1 MAKPKAAPSEKK
13 VVKKSTDGG
22 GVANIQKK
30 PLSAA
35 QNSTPAAYN
44 EEDIDFTL
52 RLHCVDE
59 LAVRWW
65 YALPAWPPADFNY
78 AAALA
83 SHSLRAVD
91 VDTFRSAPE
100 FDLLTGFKK
109 VHAVECYVGIYRDLE
124 GNMYD
129 LRPKESAPSLRNLQ
143 RMPLTHLHQ
152 LLQKAYSE

>member
-1 MAKPKAAPSEKK
+1 M
-13 VVKKSTDGG
+13 
-22 GVANIQKK
+22 
-30 PLSAA
+30 
-35 QNSTPAAYN
+35 
-44 EEDIDFTL
+44 
-52 RLHCVDE
+52 DE

>member
-1 MAKPKAAPSEKK
+1 M
-13 VVKKSTDGG
+13 
-22 GVANIQKK
+22 
-30 PLSAA
+30 
-35 QNSTPAAYN
+35 
-44 EEDIDFTL
+44 
-52 RLHCVDE
+52 DE

-65 YALPAWPPADFNY
+65 YALPVWPPADFNY
-78 AAALA
+78 AVALA

-100 FDLLTGFKK
+100 FDPLTGFKK

-143 RMPLTHLHQ
+143 RMSLTHLHQ
-152 LLQKAYSE
+152 LLQKAYSEQLEALQKVEAENIQYDRQIEAQIKKSLEMKVSKLQRVI

>member
-1 MAKPKAAPSEKK
+1 M
-13 VVKKSTDGG
+13 
-22 GVANIQKK
+22 
-30 PLSAA
+30 
-35 QNSTPAAYN
+35 
-44 EEDIDFTL
+44 
-52 RLHCVDE
+52 DE

-65 YALPAWPPADFNY
+65 YALPVWPPADFNY

-100 FDLLTGFKK
+100 FDPLTGFKK

-143 RMPLTHLHQ
+143 RMSLTHLHQ
-152 LLQKAYSE
+152 LLQKAYSEQLEALQKVEAENIQYDRQIEAQIKKSLEMKVSKLQRVI